1 MKLNLALTVSLLA
14 FALATP
20 SLMADQQEPTTKET
34 PASPQLEGYPA
45 IATAL
50 YKDDLEAAKKAAEAM
65 ATRGKDSAMT
75 KHCQAIADSKTLE
88 EARKHFKAL
97 SDLAIPIAKEQKTMH
112 EVHCPMAFDDQGASW
127 LQPSGDEVQNPYMG
141 ARMPHCGKVV
151 K

>member
-50 YKDDLEAAKKAAEAM
+50 YKDDLEAAKKAAGAM
-65 ATRGKDSAMT
+65 AARDKDSAMT